1 MSKISSSAKPLI
13 LTSNRRNK
21 VRQNMKTRS
30 KMASTIVASPQTIM
44 ESNIIEYETDK
55 TYICPFEKCGKK
67 FKRKDHLTR
76 HKRNHTNMK
85 LKCEI
90 CDAMFARSDLL
101 RRHLN
106 RHKEKEDKGDKLVT
120 RIKLWSAETGYISQH
135 KKRKLLQE
143 IEDVPSFKNL
153 SSVVLNKQKLDS
165 DKSCSP
171 TDTSVALN
179 TKSDEND
186 QNSENSHELSIIPSN
201 KLNSIS
207 LKKTESITSVE
218 LQKSVSLKSVTS
230 QLTNLSSV
238 SSPDN
243 ILEITE
249 TIEDIDTA
257 SSNVA
262 KINTLRM
269 TKAHVQD
276 KHREANDNIETQRLD
291 TMEDSAMLNEE
302 SNENH
307 GLQLYHHLDN
317 KVISSPESIISLR
330 FSDSTG
336 NNKRKLINN
345 NNNYNSQQNEKHQ
358 NGFQSNVYFTA
369 GQSKE
374 NDLQTKDVTQA
385 AVIDFDQQNGISQSS
400 DTNLGNNNNNNLDDG
415 RNIRNSSVASN
426 TNIDL
431 LEETMKDPIG
441 DILHEFGKSF
451 ATVKDYNWIFEDF
464 EVFPSVFNDD
474 KDNDIDENNNL
485 IGNGNG
491 NSNNNNFESINS
503 NNDNNNNFNGNGDNN
518 NNYFNYSTN
527 QYQYNNYNG
536 SNNENNNNINMTDI
550 PYKHSVNNQFE
561 NNMNNLSSNSNNRT
575 NTSDSKSNN
584 NNSLNTSSRYQDNDS
599 KNFDSISVT
608 SSENNNN
615 LSDYNNK
622 FSGNTNSIQ
631 IQSYSKYPPNND
643 TNISNNINNNIGNLN
658 GTNSFNAN
666 NNKLSS
672 TVQNRQHNQRRYS
685 KSGKILQNKK
695 MDSALV
701 NRYNFESM
709 HWNEQ
714 KLPLVTEY
722 TRTNLYEYIHKITS
736 KENNEFSLN
745 IDDEFFE
752 LSSLQEFLDLYFT
765 KVNVTYPIIHCATFD
780 TESSSSLLLTSMII
794 LGASYST
801 KLAHKVA
808 VEIHDVLRGA
818 LFSSEAFT
826 SEPELWVLQSML
838 LIEVFGKFKA
848 GSKQHEM
855 SIIFHGVLINLLKK
869 TGCLNVQVPSYSSKD
884 ELDPESSWK
893 NWIQLESMKRLA
905 IFTFNWDVQHAILF
919 GQTPC
924 ISAFELRLQLPSEV
938 NLWTQSNSEDWLKFR
953 REETEQIYF
962 LNCLKKYLNCSN
974 DLPSINPL
982 SRVVTL
988 YGLMSISWDMNRKE
1002 LTSFDSNI
1010 DSYSWKCRMSK
1021 SFDCW
1026 KQDFDNFYFKI
1037 SQNSR
1042 DTLNKRFLIQYLTTN
1057 SALYHVAHIALWT
1070 NINSLLIYS
1079 GSTSIFGRKVTKQNY
1094 EFAVQTT
1101 RTWSK
1106 SIGRSEK
1113 AVAHAIELL
1122 KEGFINLLDWE
1133 ADGTLH
1139 YSWCLF
1145 IASLVSFCFFDS
1157 LKDDS
1162 LLVKNN
1168 TKYGHRGNKTN
1179 EGNNDKDQKGVEV
1192 GADGNIINGGLVS
1205 SNSKTDSSRSTLAS
1219 SYVVRSRSHDS
1230 NEYEFRNQRESL
1242 ANFLLTVSHQPLD
1255 KLRYL
1260 QIDPIVILKDM
1271 IKHFQSV
1278 RSGIIYD
1285 AMIIFKN
1292 ILEKYEKKRNDGNS
1306 TENSARES
1314 NNSVN
1319 NSNGNEDFRSN
1330 SGININLSSDKKT
1343 NTFNPDFFAPKAV
1356 QKIQG
1361 INSTNKDGGNG
1372 NEKFFDS
1379 NRMLNS
1385 TSKIELG
1392 NSRDSQ
1398 ISQLFGPTDS
1408 EMKKHSVSSINTI
1421 TNINNVNGNSNGKR
1435 ASSSTD
1441 TDTDNSM
1448 FSKANPIDSSPVD
1461 EDTEMKFDESN
1472 KLEINL
1478 SGVGKDSNSTCFN
1491 SDKNLDDLTNVVGI
1505 NSTAAHVETSN
1516 ISKPITTTA
1525 STA

>member
-1 MSKISSSAKPLI
+1 MSQVASSSKPLV
-13 LTSNRRNK
+13 LTSDRRNK
-21 VRQNMKTRS
+21 DRQLMKKSS
-30 KMASTIVASPQTIM
+30 KMVSKTIVASSQIM
-44 ESNIIEYETDK
+44 AESNMIEYETDK

-67 FKRKDHLTR
+67 FKRRDHLTR
-76 HKRNHTNMK
+76 HKRNHSNMK
-85 LKCEI
+85 LKCKI

-106 RHKEKEDKGDKLVT
+106 RHKEKEDKGDKLIT

-135 KKRKLLQE
+135 KKKKLLQE

-153 SSVVLNKQKLDS
+153 SSTLLNKQKLDT

-171 TDTSVALN
+171 ADTSVSLN
-179 TKSDEND
+179 SKSD
-186 QNSENSHELSIIPSN
+186 QNCEKNHKVPIPAN
-201 KLNSIS
+201 KLNSTF
-207 LKKTESITSVE
+207 LKKSDSITSVE

-230 QLTNLSSV
+230 QLTNLSSM

-243 ILEITE
+243 ILEVT
-249 TIEDIDTA
+249 EDIDEIVTVNN
-257 SSNVA
+257 STTN
-262 KINTLRM
+262 INTLRIN
-269 TKAHVQD
+269 KAPLPAKNGD
-276 KHREANDNIETQRLD
+276 GSDSIDTQRHTL
-291 TMEDSAMLNEE
+291 EESHIVNEE
-302 SNENH
+302 SHIVNEESKEENS
-307 GLQLYHHLDN
+307 LQLYHHLDS

-330 FSDSTG
+330 LSDSTSK
-336 NNKRKLINN
+336 KRKLINN
-345 NNNYNSQQNEKHQ
+345 NNNNTLQQIQKQQ
-358 NGFQSNVYFTA
+358 NGFQSNDFFTA
-369 GQSKE
+369 GHSKQ
-374 NDLQTKDVTQA
+374 NDSQTNGVTPS
-385 AVIDFDQQNGISQSS
+385 AVFEFEQHNHINQLS
-400 DTNLGNNNNNNLDDG
+400 DANLGNNDNGDIYNG
-415 RNIRNSSVASN
+415 RNIRNDSVSSN
-426 TNIDL
+426 QHLDL
-431 LEETMKDPIG
+431 LEETMRDPIG

-451 ATVKDYNWIFEDF
+451 ATVKDYNWIFENFD
-464 EVFPSVFNDD
+464 VFPSVFNDD
-474 KDNDIDENNNL
+474 KDDDIEENNL
-485 IGNGNG
+485 IGNSNG
-491 NSNNNNFESINS
+491 NNNFDSLNASTNSNFNNNNNTNNNNNNNSFTYSSNQDNNYNVPNSQSINIT
-503 NNDNNNNFNGNGDNN
+503 DNNNMTNTP
-518 NNYFNYSTN
+518 FNYP
-527 QYQYNNYNG
+527 
-536 SNNENNNNINMTDI
+536 I
-550 PYKHSVNNQFE
+550 NNQFG
-561 NNMNNLSSNSNNRT
+561 NNVINLSSDNIRT
-575 NTSDSKSNN
+575 NTSDSNSNN
-584 NNSLNTSSRYQDNDS
+584 NNSMNASSNYQDNDS
-599 KNFDSISVT
+599 KKFDSVSIT

-615 LSDYNNK
+615 ISDYNNK

-631 IQSYSKYPPNND
+631 IESYGKYA
-643 TNISNNINNNIGNLN
+643 SNTDVDFTNNIGNFS
-658 GTNSFNAN
+658 GKCSFAN
-666 NNKLSS
+666 NNNKCNNKMGSNF
-672 TVQNRQHNQRRYS
+672 QRRQHNERRYS

-736 KENNEFSLN
+736 KEKNEFSLN

-869 TGCLNVQVPSYSSKD
+869 TGCLNVHVPSYSSKD
-884 ELDPESSWK
+884 ELDPESSWR

-938 NLWTQSNSEDWLKFR
+938 NLWTQNNSEDWLKFR

-1021 SFDCW
+1021 SFDWW

-1079 GSTSIFGRKVTKQNY
+1079 GYTTIFGRKVSKQNY

-1179 EGNNDKDQKGVEV
+1179 EGNPDTDQKGYEV
-1192 GADGNIINGGLVS
+1192 GVDGKFTNGGLVS
-1205 SNSKTDSSRSTLAS
+1205 SNTKSDDHTSSVL
-1219 SYVVRSRSHDS
+1219 RSRSHDS

-1260 QIDPIVILKDM
+1260 QIDPIVILRDM

-1292 ILEKYEKKRNDGNS
+1292 ILEKYEKKKNNGKAS
-1306 TENSARES
+1306 ENCGHDT
-1314 NNSVN
+1314 NISVN
-1319 NSNGNEDFRSN
+1319 NPIIKRDFDSN
-1330 SGININLSSDKKT
+1330 SINNNFINDKKT
-1343 NTFNPDFFAPKAV
+1343 NTVNPLFFAPKTV
-1356 QKIQG
+1356 QKSHQI
-1361 INSTNKDGGNG
+1361 NG
-1372 NEKFFDS
+1372 NNNNNGSDGSEEFFTSD
-1379 NRMLNS
+1379 RILN
-1385 TSKIELG
+1385 SKIELG
-1392 NSRDSQ
+1392 GHRDSQ
-1398 ISQLFGPTDS
+1398 ISQLSGPADS
-1408 EMKKHSVSSINTI
+1408 EMKKHSASSM
-1421 TNINNVNGNSNGKR
+1421 NIDTNVNNRDGISKR
-1435 ASSSTD
+1435 GSSSSTD
-1441 TDTDNSM
+1441 TDTDASM
-1448 FSKANPIDSSPVD
+1448 FSKTTPINSSPVI
-1461 EDTEMKFDESN
+1461 EDTDMNFKESN
-1472 KLEINL
+1472 KSEIN
-1478 SGVGKDSNSTCFN
+1478 SGTCGKESNSTCFN
-1491 SDKNLDDLTNVVGI
+1491 HDKNLDDLSNVVGI
-1505 NSTAAHVETSN
+1505 IPTTTPVQTSN
-1516 ISKPITTTA
+1516 LPKPKTTSA
-1525 STA
+1525 